1 MYPPLTSKEI
11 AAIARVES
19 NMDNG
24 TQPFVRDEQGRRWA
38 FTSEILQ
45 QTGCVSGQTVDAKK
59 MIFIMET
66 NLANLQMQ
74 IALEKAGAKPYKRF
88 GE

>member
-1 MYPPLTSKEI
+1 MYPPLTPEEI

-38 FTSEILQ
+38 FTAEILQ
-45 QTGCVSGQTVDAKK
+45 QTGCICGQTVDKKK

-74 IALEKAGAKPYKRF
+74 IALEKAGVRPFKRF
-88 GE
+88 G